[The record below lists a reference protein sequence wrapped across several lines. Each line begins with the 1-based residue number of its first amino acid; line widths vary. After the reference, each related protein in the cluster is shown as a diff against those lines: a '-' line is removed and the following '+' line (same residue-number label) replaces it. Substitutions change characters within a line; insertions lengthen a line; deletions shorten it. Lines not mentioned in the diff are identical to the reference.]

1 MGKGKFMVSVRILG
15 ALGFTLAAMT
25 GGAQASSILVLG
37 ASTSTPSVVRLGSP
51 EPVKIAASTT
61 PSIVALGDPLP
72 DVTDEKVA
80 AIPEK
85 PKHKS
90 GSMQPPMIIRGGVVG
105 GAFASPAAPA
115 KAETAAAPAAGVKPA
130 ADTKPA
136 GEATAAN
143 DKPQPETQSQP
154 QPAVQPATPPGPSAE
169 KPM

>member
-1 MGKGKFMVSVRILG
+1 MVSVRMLG
-15 ALGFTLAAMT
+15 ALGFTLAAIT

-61 PSIVALGDPLP
+61 PSIVALGDPEP
-72 DVTDEKVA
+72 DVTYEKVA
-80 AIPEK
+80 AIPGE
-85 PKHKS
+85 HKS
-90 GSMQPPMIIRGGVVG
+90 GSTQPPMIIRGGVVG

-115 KAETAAAPAAGVKPA
+115 KAATAAAPAAGDKPA

-143 DKPQPETQSQP
+143 GKPQPGTQSQP
-154 QPAVQPATPPGPSAE
+154 QPAATVRPATPPGPPAE
-169 KPM
+169 KLM